1 MAHSPELSGNALAE
15 PHEQRVLLR
24 KLLGILRQRRQHQR
38 AQRRPRYA
46 PWDDAQTFQSPLRVG
61 VGHEARLTRRVE
73 QDGVGG
79 LRSDA
84 PDTKQ
89 LAPQRRRRGAQHVG
103 EVAVVFVP
111 HMGGER
117 LKLGRLLPEGP
128 AGSHQL
134 LAPELV
140 QPQNAVDRQRARGSK
155 ILDRLGRAGPC
166 RVLHQQRAGD
176 HLEGLGRGPPA
187 LRAKVLRQRVQQ
199 RLQPGGQLRRR
210 RQHYSMRI
218 TLCTG

>member
-1 MAHSPELSGNALAE
+1 MRFAE
-15 PHEQRVLLR
+15 SHEQRVILC
-24 KLLGILRQRRQHQR
+24 KPLGILRQRCQHER

-46 PWDDAQTFQSPLRVG
+46 PWDDAQTLQGPLRVG

-79 LRSDA
+79 LRSNA
-84 PDTKQ
+84 PDPEQ
-89 LAPQRRRRGAQHVG
+89 LAPQRFRRGPQHVG

-111 HMGGER
+111 HVRCER
-117 LKLGRLLPEGP
+117 LKLGRLLPEGS
-128 AGSHQL
+128 AGPHEL

-140 QPQNAVDRQRARGSK
+140 QSENPLDRQRAGGSK
-155 ILDRLGRAGPC
+155 ILYRLGRAGPC

-199 RLQPGGQLRRR
+199 RL
-210 RQHYSMRI
+210 
-218 TLCTG
+218 